1 MNGMTTIPVEDD
13 FLADDLAELP
23 DDGNRYELVDG
34 LLPVSPAP
42 TERHQR
48 AVAELFG
55 RLREAAPAGLR
66 VYGAPLDVRLS
77 DRVEVQPDLLVA
89 LDGPPRDRLDQLPL
103 LCVEVLSPS
112 TKRHDLVLKRRAYE
126 RGQLPSYWIVDPKVP
141 GHVDDDSELFENLLA
156 EGALREVGFESC
168 AIVDGQRRVEILR
181 HAFDEFLAHHLVQNA
196 HAFIDASKY
205 DSRAVRSLARPR

>member
-1 MNGMTTIPVEDD
+1 MSGMTTIPVEDD

-34 LLPVSPAP
+34 LLLVSPAP
-42 TERHQR
+42 AERHQR

-55 RLREAAPAGLR
+55 RLWAAVPAGLR
-66 VYGAPLDVRLS
+66 VYGAPLDVRFS

-141 GHVDDDSELFENLLA
+141 SVTVLEL
-156 EGALREVGFESC
+156 
-168 AIVDGQRRVEILR
+168 VDGAYVEVIQASGAEVVTVSAPFPVTFRPDDLLR
-181 HAFDEFLAHHLVQNA
+181 
-196 HAFIDASKY
+196 
-205 DSRAVRSLARPR
+205 